1 MEVKKIR
8 EHLKEK
14 LQEIQIEI
22 DKIDDLIYREMI
34 YYLNRTITIEQC
46 TNSLNRLQKCILAR
60 KHYLEQYKILK
71 DSLNNF

>member
-1 MEVKKIR
+1 MKKIH
-8 EHLKEK
+8 EHLKEQ

-46 TNSLNRLQKCILAR
+46 TNSLNRLQKYILAR

>member
-1 MEVKKIR
+1 
-8 EHLKEK
+8 
-14 LQEIQIEI
+14 
-22 DKIDDLIYREMI
+22 MI

-46 TNSLNRLQKCILAR
+46 TNSLNRLQKYILAR